1 MSYVLDHITYQY
13 SNEDPIVLK
22 DISLEIKPES
32 VTAIVGPSGSGKT
45 TLAQIISGVIPA
57 LVTGGIMKGE
67 LNFGTD
73 TMISVVSQTP
83 EDQLF
88 GYGVEDAV
96 AFGLENMGLSTEE
109 INQRM
114 DHVFQLLNLQN
125 LRKRAVATLS
135 GGQRQAVCIAS
146 ILVMNPDILI
156 LDEPVSSL
164 DPNGKKLIR
173 DVINQLRTEK
183 KTIILIDNNLSWSA
197 DIVDRVVGL
206 KDGEIAFQGSYQKFF
221 DDFDL
226 QHQLGVTVPQE
237 VEIYRSMMKA
247 GMEVEP
253 FYSLS
258 GAIIAIDKLMG
269 KVPQRENKAENISE
283 EEDRPAAVE
292 VCNLTKQ
299 FRDGFTA
306 LDDITVSF
314 PKGKVTAILG
324 QNGSGKTTLVK
335 HLNGLNKPTKGD
347 VRYEG
352 KSILNLS
359 VAQTSRKIIMVF
371 QHPEHMLFEQTVKD
385 ELLFCAK
392 QQKLEVTEEKISE
405 VLEKYGLE
413 QDEET
418 FPFNLP
424 LGRKHLVTILSVL
437 FSSADVVILDEPTLG
452 MDDFL
457 RQQLAEIIKELKA
470 MNKTVIVIS
479 HEIPFIFQMM
489 DYGVVLNNSKL
500 VFAGNRE
507 RLSEQENLL
516 KKINIPLPPAIILSQ
531 YCGLKKTCY
540 NPEEFA
546 DVR

>member
-247 GMEVEP
+247 GM
-253 FYSLS
+253 
-258 GAIIAIDKLMG
+258 
-269 KVPQRENKAENISE
+269 
-283 EEDRPAAVE
+283 
-292 VCNLTKQ
+292 
-299 FRDGFTA
+299 
-306 LDDITVSF
+306 
-314 PKGKVTAILG
+314 
-324 QNGSGKTTLVK
+324 
-335 HLNGLNKPTKGD
+335 
-347 VRYEG
+347 
-352 KSILNLS
+352 
-359 VAQTSRKIIMVF
+359 
-371 QHPEHMLFEQTVKD
+371 
-385 ELLFCAK
+385 
-392 QQKLEVTEEKISE
+392 
-405 VLEKYGLE
+405 
-413 QDEET
+413 
-418 FPFNLP
+418 
-424 LGRKHLVTILSVL
+424 
-437 FSSADVVILDEPTLG
+437 
-452 MDDFL
+452 
-457 RQQLAEIIKELKA
+457 
-470 MNKTVIVIS
+470 
-479 HEIPFIFQMM
+479 
-489 DYGVVLNNSKL
+489 
-500 VFAGNRE
+500 
-507 RLSEQENLL
+507 
-516 KKINIPLPPAIILSQ
+516 
-531 YCGLKKTCY
+531 
-540 NPEEFA
+540 
-546 DVR
+546 